1 MIRSVAL
8 AAILATG
15 LSLPALAGDAPATE
29 AAADPAAFTATLNY
43 AASANT
49 ARKILIG
56 RGYTQVRPVDTS
68 IVGQQT
74 ADRSNGAS
82 TSDSS
87 GNTSSGGSSSG
98 ATSSGY
104 SGGSS
109 MGSGGGGGIAIPRPP
124 GGGD

>member
-1 MIRSVAL
+1 MIRSIAL

-56 RGYTQVRPVDTS
+56 RGYTQVSDLTRGEDGRWTGTAIKDGKVVMVGVELPVAPP
-68 IVGQQT
+68 T
-74 ADRSNGAS
+74 ATN
-82 TSDSS
+82 
-87 GNTSSGGSSSG
+87 
-98 ATSSGY
+98 
-104 SGGSS
+104 
-109 MGSGGGGGIAIPRPP
+109 
-124 GGGD
+124 